1 MLQPL
6 TDLFL
11 AIVDWAHGLTGSY
24 WVAIFVFTLVSKI
37 VLMPLSLWCQ
47 KNSIVM
53 VEVMPDLFRLKEK
66 YFGDRETIDE
76 KQNELYKEHHYHALL
91 SLIPLAIQILI
102 LFALV
107 DVIHAITDSGAAGTE
122 FLGLVP
128 VEDGGTSWV
137 MVVLATLS
145 AVAMGVASNHI
156 NPLQREQSIAEK
168 NMTNGLSIALSFFL
182 AMFVACG
189 MAFYWVCSNLLSILV
204 QVVCNIVI
212 KPSKYID
219 YDDLNSTR
227 DSYNALVDTTKSQY
241 KWWQRDPNARRERAD
256 YKRFFGIDNK
266 HLVFYSESSGFYKY
280 FRGAIEWL
288 LANSDVIIHYLTSD
302 PDDQVFELA
311 KDEPRIKPYYL
322 GQRRLITLMMKM
334 DADVVVTSLGD
345 LDNFYIKR
353 SYIRKD
359 IEYVYMPHHM
369 TSMTLTSTRGE
380 YTNYDAVLCVGQH
393 QIDDARAV
401 EEYYDTK
408 RKKLPAIG
416 YDLLDREIADY
427 EAMDKIVH
435 ERPEVLIA
443 PTWNLDNI
451 LDSCIDDMLAQ
462 LLGHGY
468 RVTVRPHPE
477 YKKRY
482 KARLDALVERYR
494 DVSAEEL
501 TFELDFSGQSSILEA
516 DILVTDWSTIAEEFS
531 FTTLKPCIF
540 INTTMKVRN
549 PEWQKLTSW
558 LPMDISIRDE
568 IGRSL
573 EPDDLSSMREV
584 VEDMVQ
590 HPDRWS
596 EEIRQVRERSIF
608 NLGHGGEKA
617 GEFLLGEIL
626 AQQDK
631 KKRREKGRCR
641 GREGRCPLCEI
652 GN

>member
-1 MLQPL
+1 
-6 TDLFL
+6 
-11 AIVDWAHGLTGSY
+11 
-24 WVAIFVFTLVSKI
+24 
-37 VLMPLSLWCQ
+37 
-47 KNSIVM
+47 
-53 VEVMPDLFRLKEK
+53 
-66 YFGDRETIDE
+66 
-76 KQNELYKEHHYHALL
+76 
-91 SLIPLAIQILI
+91 
-102 LFALV
+102 
-107 DVIHAITDSGAAGTE
+107 
-122 FLGLVP
+122 
-128 VEDGGTSWV
+128 
-137 MVVLATLS
+137 
-145 AVAMGVASNHI
+145 
-156 NPLQREQSIAEK
+156 
-168 NMTNGLSIALSFFL
+168 
-182 AMFVACG
+182 
-189 MAFYWVCSNLLSILV
+189 
-204 QVVCNIVI
+204 
-212 KPSKYID
+212 
-219 YDDLNSTR
+219 
-227 DSYNALVDTTKSQY
+227 
-241 KWWQRDPNARRERAD
+241 
-256 YKRFFGIDNK
+256 
-266 HLVFYSESSGFYKY
+266 
-280 FRGAIEWL
+280 
-288 LANSDVIIHYLTSD
+288 
-302 PDDQVFELA
+302 
-311 KDEPRIKPYYL
+311 
-322 GQRRLITLMMKM
+322 MMKM

-427 EAMDKIVH
+427 EAMDKTIH
-435 ERPEVLIA
+435 DRPEVLIA

-451 LDSCIDDMLAQ
+451 LDSCIDDMLVQ

-468 RVTVRPHPE
+468 HVTVRPHPE

-482 KARLDALVERYR
+482 QARLDALVERYR
-494 DVSAEEL
+494 DVPAEDL

-549 PEWQKLTSW
+549 PEWQRLTSW

-573 EPDDLSSMREV
+573 EPDDLSDMREV

-590 HPDRWS
+590 NPDRWR

-631 KKRREKGRCR
+631 KKGAKKGDVVAEKG
-641 GREGRCPLCEI
+641 GAHYAK
-652 GN
+652 

>member
-573 EPDDLSSMREV
+573 EPNDLSSMRKV

-631 KKRREKGRCR
+631 KKGAKKGDVVAEKG
-641 GREGRCPLCEI
+641 GAHYAK
-652 GN
+652 

>member
-128 VEDGGTSWV
+128 VEDGGTSWI

-156 NPLQREQSIAEK
+156 NPLQREQSASEK

-219 YDDLNSTR
+219 YDDLNATR

-241 KWWQRDPNARRERAD
+241 RWWQRDPNARRERAD

-573 EPDDLSSMREV
+573 EPNDLSSMRKV

-631 KKRREKGRCR
+631 KKGAKKGDVVAEKG
-641 GREGRCPLCEI
+641 GAHYAK
-652 GN
+652 

>member
-11 AIVDWAHGLTGSY
+11 VIVDWAHSLTGSY

-66 YFGDRETIDE
+66 YFGDKETIDE
-76 KQNELYKEHHYHALL
+76 KQNQLYKEHHYHALL
-91 SLIPLAIQILI
+91 SMIPLAIQVLI

-128 VEDGGTSWV
+128 SEDGGAAWV
-137 MVVLATLS
+137 MVLLATLS

-156 NPLQREQSIAEK
+156 NPLQREQTAAEK

-204 QVVCNIVI
+204 QVACNII
-212 KPSKYID
+212 IRPSKYID
-219 YDDLNSTR
+219 YEDLNATR
-227 DSYNALVDTTKSQY
+227 DSYNALVNATKSDR
-241 KWWQRDPNARRERAD
+241 KWYQRDPNARREKAD
-256 YKRFFGIDNK
+256 YRNFFKIDNK
-266 HLVFYSESSGFYKY
+266 HLVFYSEGSGFYKY

-288 LANSDVIIHYLTSD
+288 LANSDVTIHYITSD
-302 PDDQVFELA
+302 PDDQIFQIA
-311 KDEPRIKPYYL
+311 KAQPRIRPYYQ

-353 SYIRKD
+353 SYVRKD
-359 IEYVYMPHHM
+359 VEYVYMPHHM
-369 TSMTLTSTRGE
+369 TSMTVTSTKGE

-401 EEYYDTK
+401 EKFYGTK
-408 RKKLPAIG
+408 QKKLPAIG

-427 EAMDKIVH
+427 EAMPKKKNA
-435 ERPEVLIA
+435 RPEVLIA
-443 PTWNLDNI
+443 PTWNYDNI
-451 LDSCIDDMLAQ
+451 LDSCIDDMLQA

-468 RVTVRPHPE
+468 HITVRPHPE

-482 KARLDALVERYR
+482 RPKLDALVERYK

-501 TFELDFSGQSSILEA
+501 TFELDFSGQNSILEA
-516 DILVTDWSTIAEEFS
+516 DVLVTDWSTIAEEFS

-540 INTTMKVRN
+540 INTAMKELN
-549 PEWQKLTSW
+549 PDWPKITEWV
-558 LPMDISIRDE
+558 PMDIAIRDQ
-568 IGRSL
+568 IGKSL
-573 EPDDLSSMREV
+573 DPKKLASMSV
-584 VEDMVQ
+584 TVDDMVQ
-590 HPDRWS
+590 NQARWMD
-596 EEIRQVRERSIF
+596 EIRQVREKAIF
-608 NLGHGGEKA
+608 NPGHGGEAA
-617 GEFLLGEIL
+617 GEFLLGEVL
-626 AQQDK
+626 AQQE
-631 KKRREKGRCR
+631 KRHAAEGSHAAKGGDRVD
-641 GREGRCPLCEI
+641 
-652 GN
+652 

>member
-24 WVAIFVFTLVSKI
+24 WVAIFVFTLVSKV

-91 SLIPLAIQILI
+91 SLVPLAIQILI

-128 VEDGGTSWV
+128 AEDGGSSWI

-156 NPLQREQSIAEK
+156 NPLQREQSAAEK

-204 QVVCNIVI
+204 QVVCNIII

-219 YDDLNSTR
+219 YDDLNATR
-227 DSYNALVDTTKSQY
+227 DSYNALVDTTKSRY

-280 FRGAIEWL
+280 FQGAIEWL
-288 LANSDVIIHYLTSD
+288 LVNSDVIIHYLTSD
-302 PDDQVFELA
+302 PDDQVFGLA

-334 DADVVVTSLGD
+334 DADVVVTSLCD
-345 LDNFYIKR
+345 LDNFYIKL
-353 SYIRKD
+353 SYILKD

-416 YDLLDREIADY
+416 YNLLDREIADY
-427 EAMDKIVH
+427 EAMDKATH
-435 ERPEVLIA
+435 DRPEVLIA

-468 RVTVRPHPE
+468 HVTVRPHPE

-482 KARLDALVERYR
+482 QARLDALVERYR
-494 DVSAEEL
+494 DVPAEDL

-573 EPDDLSSMREV
+573 EPDDLSDMREV

-590 HPDRWS
+590 NPDRWR

-626 AQQDK
+626 AQQDRK
-631 KKRREKGRCR
+631 KGTNKGDVIAEKG
-641 GREGRCPLCEI
+641 GAHYAK
-652 GN
+652 

>member
-156 NPLQREQSIAEK
+156 NPLQREQSTAEK

-631 KKRREKGRCR
+631 KKGAKKGDVVAEKG
-641 GREGRCPLCEI
+641 GAHYAK
-652 GN
+652 

>member
-128 VEDGGTSWV
+128 VEDGGTSWI

-156 NPLQREQSIAEK
+156 NPLQREQSAAEK

-204 QVVCNIVI
+204 QVVCNIII

-219 YDDLNSTR
+219 YDDLNATR

-280 FRGAIEWL
+280 FQGAIEWL
-288 LANSDVIIHYLTSD
+288 LVNTDVIIHYLTSD
-302 PDDQVFELA
+302 PDDQVFGLA

-416 YDLLDREIADY
+416 YNLLDREIADY
-427 EAMDKIVH
+427 EAMDKATH
-435 ERPEVLIA
+435 DRPEVLIA

-468 RVTVRPHPE
+468 HVTVRPHPE

-482 KARLDALVERYR
+482 QARLDALVERYR
-494 DVSAEEL
+494 DVPAEDL

-573 EPDDLSSMREV
+573 EPDDLSDMREV

-590 HPDRWS
+590 NPDRWR

-626 AQQDK
+626 AQQDRK
-631 KKRREKGRCR
+631 KGTNKGDVIAEKG
-641 GREGRCPLCEI
+641 GAHYAK
-652 GN
+652 

>member
-24 WVAIFVFTLVSKI
+24 WVAIFVFTLVSKV

-91 SLIPLAIQILI
+91 SLVPLAIQILI

-128 VEDGGTSWV
+128 AEDGGSSWI

-156 NPLQREQSIAEK
+156 NPLQREQSAAEK

-204 QVVCNIVI
+204 QVVCNIII

-219 YDDLNSTR
+219 YDDLNATR

-280 FRGAIEWL
+280 FQGAIEWL
-288 LANSDVIIHYLTSD
+288 LVNSDVIIHYLTSD
-302 PDDQVFELA
+302 PDDQVFGLA

-416 YDLLDREIADY
+416 YNLLDREIADY
-427 EAMDKIVH
+427 EAMDKATH
-435 ERPEVLIA
+435 DRPEVLIA

-468 RVTVRPHPE
+468 HVTVRPHPE

-482 KARLDALVERYR
+482 QARLDALVERYR
-494 DVSAEEL
+494 DVPAEDL

-573 EPDDLSSMREV
+573 EPDDLSDMREV

-590 HPDRWS
+590 NPDRWR

-626 AQQDK
+626 AQQDRK
-631 KKRREKGRCR
+631 KGTNKGDVIAEKG
-641 GREGRCPLCEI
+641 GAHYAK
-652 GN
+652 

>member
-128 VEDGGTSWV
+128 VEDGGTSWI

-156 NPLQREQSIAEK
+156 NPLQREQSAAEK

-204 QVVCNIVI
+204 QVVCNIII

-219 YDDLNSTR
+219 YDDLNATR

-280 FRGAIEWL
+280 FQGAIEWL

-302 PDDQVFELA
+302 PDDQVFGLA

-427 EAMDKIVH
+427 EAMDKATH
-435 ERPEVLIA
+435 DRPEVLIA

-468 RVTVRPHPE
+468 HVTVRPHPE

-482 KARLDALVERYR
+482 QARLDALVERYR
-494 DVSAEEL
+494 DVPAEDL

-573 EPDDLSSMREV
+573 EPDDLSDMREV

-590 HPDRWS
+590 NPDRWR

-631 KKRREKGRCR
+631 KKGAKKGDVVAEKG
-641 GREGRCPLCEI
+641 GAHYAK
-652 GN
+652 

>member
-24 WVAIFVFTLVSKI
+24 WVAIFVFTLVSKV

-91 SLIPLAIQILI
+91 SLVPLAIQILI

-128 VEDGGTSWV
+128 AEDGGSSWI

-156 NPLQREQSIAEK
+156 NPLQREQSAAEK

-204 QVVCNIVI
+204 QVVCNIII

-219 YDDLNSTR
+219 YDDLNATR

-302 PDDQVFELA
+302 PDDQVFDLA

-416 YDLLDREIADY
+416 YNLLDREIADY
-427 EAMDKIVH
+427 EAMDKATH
-435 ERPEVLIA
+435 DRPEVLIA

-468 RVTVRPHPE
+468 HVTVRPHPE

-482 KARLDALVERYR
+482 QARLDALVERYR
-494 DVSAEEL
+494 DVPAEDL

-573 EPDDLSSMREV
+573 EPDDLSDMREV

-590 HPDRWS
+590 NPDRWR

-626 AQQDK
+626 AQQDRK
-631 KKRREKGRCR
+631 KGTNKGDVIAEKG
-641 GREGRCPLCEI
+641 GAHYAK
-652 GN
+652 

>member
-128 VEDGGTSWV
+128 VEDGGTSWI

-156 NPLQREQSIAEK
+156 NPLQREQSTAEK

-280 FRGAIEWL
+280 FQGAIEWL

-302 PDDQVFELA
+302 PDDQVFDLA

-468 RVTVRPHPE
+468 HVTVRPHPE

-482 KARLDALVERYR
+482 QARLDALVERYR
-494 DVSAEEL
+494 DVPAEDL

-573 EPDDLSSMREV
+573 EPDDLSDMREV

-590 HPDRWS
+590 NPDRWR

-631 KKRREKGRCR
+631 KKGAKKGDVVAEKG
-641 GREGRCPLCEI
+641 GAHYAK
-652 GN
+652 

>member
-1 MLQPL
+1 M
-6 TDLFL
+6 
-11 AIVDWAHGLTGSY
+11 
-24 WVAIFVFTLVSKI
+24 
-37 VLMPLSLWCQ
+37 
-47 KNSIVM
+47 
-53 VEVMPDLFRLKEK
+53 
-66 YFGDRETIDE
+66 
-76 KQNELYKEHHYHALL
+76 
-91 SLIPLAIQILI
+91 
-102 LFALV
+102 
-107 DVIHAITDSGAAGTE
+107 
-122 FLGLVP
+122 
-128 VEDGGTSWV
+128 
-137 MVVLATLS
+137 
-145 AVAMGVASNHI
+145 
-156 NPLQREQSIAEK
+156 
-168 NMTNGLSIALSFFL
+168 
-182 AMFVACG
+182 
-189 MAFYWVCSNLLSILV
+189 

-573 EPDDLSSMREV
+573 EPDDLSGMRDV

-626 AQQDK
+626 SQQDK
-631 KKRREKGRCR
+631 KKGAKKGDVVVEKG
-641 GREGRCPLCEI
+641 GAHYAK
-652 GN
+652 